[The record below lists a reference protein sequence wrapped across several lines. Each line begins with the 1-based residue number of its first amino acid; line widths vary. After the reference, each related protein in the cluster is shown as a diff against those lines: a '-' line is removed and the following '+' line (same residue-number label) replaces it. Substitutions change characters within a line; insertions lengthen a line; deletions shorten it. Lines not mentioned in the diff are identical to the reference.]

1 MAAAQLEGN
10 RRRRMR
16 TVDDELFE
24 LLIRLMAVAEFEY
37 KSATFALP
45 ACVVLR
51 GRLLTGRGFGR
62 VRLSVFCHHGCTALL
77 DC

>member
-37 KSATFALP
+37 NSAAFSSRPSPRSSEDA
-45 ACVVLR
+45 A
-51 GRLLTGRGFGR
+51 G
-62 VRLSVFCHHGCTALL
+62 
-77 DC
+77 